1 MRISDWS
8 SDVCSSDL
16 QLAGEFMD
24 LPGAGA
30 HESGAAEDLELC
42 SFAWLSDRAHAQL
55 HEQFLAV
62 GDQVSRLF
70 QPLRA
75 LRPGLTAVAPVCS
88 LGRLHGSRYGA
99 VASALE
105 GRSQIAAP
113 GRSEGHTSELQSLMR
128 ISY

>member
-1 MRISDWS
+1 
-8 SDVCSSDL
+8 
-16 QLAGEFMD
+16 MD

-113 GRSEGHTSELQSLMR
+113 GIDDFQRGSGRSEEHTSELQSLTR
-128 ISY
+128 NSYAVFCLK

>member
-1 MRISDWS
+1 MGRRIERRYRRDDSIRNELGYSIAAHTDRAAVEWH
-8 SDVCSSDL
+8 

-75 LRPGLTAVAPVCS
+75 LRPGLTEIGRASCRERVCQ
-88 LGRLHGSRYGA
+88 Y
-99 VASALE
+99 V
-105 GRSQIAAP
+105 
-113 GRSEGHTSELQSLMR
+113 
-128 ISY
+128 

>member
-1 MRISDWS
+1 
-8 SDVCSSDL
+8 
-16 QLAGEFMD
+16 MD

-70 QPLRA
+70 PPLRA
-75 LRPGLTAVAPVCS
+75 LRPGLTAVAPVCI
-88 LGRLHGSRYGA
+88 LARLHGRRSGS

-105 GRSQIAAP
+105 CRSIFASP
-113 GRSEGHTSELQSLMR
+113 RTDHLQWVNVICSPILSPPSPWVGYLSM
-128 ISY
+128 STQ